1 MEQKV
6 VNIPFVGGINEF
18 DDPDQLP
25 PPELVQCDN
34 AVVRRPGR
42 IEKRHGMTLVE
53 GATGVPATAFGGTV
67 SAPSKS
73 VEAIEAYYGENGT
86 RAVMAAGNMLY
97 EYVGTDA
104 AHGWRSVNSIP
115 SYVGT
120 LHGVAASGGTIIE
133 TETVL
138 VQNNTKRVTVWV
150 SGSRTGQELSS
161 DLVYGEQT
169 IGDGNS
175 VYYAVQDVESGS
187 FIKPPTRIMNA
198 IGGYTTSATNLK
210 MTVLK
215 DAFAVEVPLIAWRK
229 SGGSVEYCLLNP
241 STGALTATQSPFTY
255 LVPNCHR
262 AFDVVACYSGSAM
275 ALFAFCQADSASDST
290 PSKLAA
296 KLVQFNTATG
306 AITSTIR
313 TLTNISYTTAPGSTE
328 WYCPWAFRGVVLEND
343 PVMVAGVESVPFA
356 ARTVS
361 RYYSAVS
368 TATSQLDGQI
378 VVGQLAV
385 TPSNMTVGAYYA
397 NLPFIGFQ
405 TADDHSQVLTAP
417 IGGQWYSG
425 SASLSAR
432 INTVLMAAPSV
443 PSAPNNPASNTVVL
457 TAFLADGTTQP
468 YKCEIAKYNNRQ
480 TGIDYYC
487 IASLSPYRALEAA
500 TDQISAFGYPLKAH
514 SYAQD
519 APITGSFTGFQTNWI
534 DLSAASTNTGWTNG
548 IYYNCSLKAGAN
560 TVVANCVIY
569 VAGNKIVQ
577 VAIVDGSSVTAPS
590 DPSIPLNITA
600 VTGAGAGTLTGA
612 HAHFLLVGAITTG
625 YVITD
630 VPDRLARPSPATQ
643 YAQGRGTGLEHC
655 VHRWS
660 VSQNAAATSV
670 ILAVSSTSANTVTT
684 PNGDEPYGAAD
695 PHAKNNFFEVY
706 NWPASSNVN
715 LLNIA
720 DKGGTTAY
728 AAAALGGPWR
738 MIGSL
743 TRSNGKLLCAIT
755 PSGDDGQRN
764 TFLINI
770 GTGAATM
777 AVTQP
782 GRNSGLETALSSSQS
797 FVYSGNVGMFV
808 ESCNMMRVT
817 AVPLNTPR
825 LSKTATVATL
835 AGLRDGSSKGTESVF
850 AIDYE
855 DTSQNWRKMQVFSD
869 YTFINGGVPS
879 VFDGVG
885 CNEITSLVWPQKDLT
900 SINWPWQNQDV
911 YVADQN
917 NTNPASATTTQ
928 PNAFWNRGGNGGRAG
943 YFLAS
948 ITKPYFKY
956 EAGFLDKNGVAD
968 ARLGCA
974 WDLMST
980 NWGGDP
986 YKNYETVYSDPRITS
1001 FNRAAS
1007 GGYAFRLSSSSA
1019 FTHYYGRYQNNVSGL
1034 GGNQEYFPLL
1044 NTSLW
1049 VWAPRAATGWD
1060 KPQMSR
1066 YAPEDAG
1073 GDFLMRWCYEYTDG
1087 TGRMARSAPS
1097 NAVTF
1102 TVCAE
1107 IQGAIWTDDHGG
1119 NDDTSQVPAYMGGAV
1134 SVFRYGFFAPQLEL
1148 TNRLVTAADDA
1159 RRVVLQP
1166 YTTAEPYSTVL
1177 YRMPFSNF
1185 DNPMSNFVVSRNS
1198 TRGVVQW
1205 AGGTFD
1211 GSQDYPLGLVTNN
1224 LTCFDGP
1231 TKSYNGILSEP
1242 YLYTTGNVLDNV
1254 PPPSAKAMCV
1264 HQNRLVLGGADDPT
1278 VVWFSKQITST
1289 DGPGFNDQMT
1299 ITIGDGGPVMGLA
1312 SLNGNLVVFKY
1323 QDVYVVP
1330 GTLPDDSGYGPSLGE
1345 PFNLPAG
1352 VGCIDHRSVVETPAG
1367 VFFQSARGLELLTPA
1382 LDVVPMTK
1390 VRETLQTYP
1399 HITNAAHYPANRE
1412 VWFVCHQTLVD
1423 AEHPTPAASVLVF
1436 NYQTSTWSKFDIGR
1450 SGYLG
1455 RGMFQIALVGQDIW
1469 MACSNTQD
1477 YADQAFA
1484 YVYDTTKYYDTKRLS
1499 AKQYVKVSLQTAPI
1513 SLNNVQGFQRIK
1525 RMRLLGTMTPPLPG
1539 SAEYFPVLL
1548 GVWTDYKES
1557 MANAQSVNWTQA
1569 QVQSVASIQG
1579 RAQFEIHVRE
1589 QKGQKISFFF
1599 TEGTPSSVGATG
1611 FGMALSNLAVVVGLK
1626 SGLDKRITTE
1636 AKH

>member
-67 SAPSKS
+67 SAPSGS

-229 SGGSVEYCLLNP
+229 SGGGVEYCLLNP

-343 PVMVAGVESVPFA
+343 PVIVAGTEWVPFA

-378 VVGQLAV
+378 VVGRLAV
-385 TPSNMTVGAYYA
+385 TSSNMTVGAYYA

-405 TADDHSQVLTAP
+405 TADDHSQVLALP
-417 IGGQWYSG
+417 VGGQWVTGAASINEVINSQWIDGSG
-425 SASLSAR
+425 SYR
-432 INTVLMAAPSV
+432 PDQH
-443 PSAPNNPASNTVVL
+443 TVVL
-457 TAFLADGTTQP
+457 TGQLSDGTKQAYGCQIGLWASNDNT
-468 YKCEIAKYNNRQ
+468 EKYSI
-480 TGIDYYC
+480 T
-487 IASLSPYRALEAA
+487 SLSPYLALEAA
-500 TDQISAFGYPLKAH
+500 TDQISAFGYPLTTH
-514 SYAQD
+514 VYAGD
-519 APITGSFTGFQTNWI
+519 APITATISANQANFIDVATAGSVN
-534 DLSAASTNTGWTNG
+534 SGWDNG
-548 IYYNCSLKAGAN
+548 VFYNCVLKSG
-560 TVVANCVIY
+560 TSIVVSNCVVY
-569 VAGNKIVQ
+569 VASHQIVQ
-577 VAIVDGSSVTAPS
+577 IAIVDGTSTATP
-590 DPSIPLNITA
+590 PGAPTTPVNITS
-600 VTGAGAGTLTGA
+600 VVGITGGGTFSGV
-612 HAHFLLVGAITTG
+612 HAYYLLVGAVGATST
-625 YVITD
+625 VITD
-630 VPDRLARPSPATQ
+630 VPDRLARPSPITS

-660 VSQNAAATSV
+660 VSQDAAATSV

-684 PNGDEPYGAAD
+684 PSGDEQYGAAD

-720 DKGGTTAY
+720 DTGGTTAY

-900 SINWPWQNQDV
+900 SINWPWQGQDV
-911 YVADQN
+911 YIADQN

-928 PNAFWNRGGNGGRAG
+928 PNAFWNRGGNGGRGG
-943 YFLAS
+943 YFLAN

-956 EAGFLDKNGVAD
+956 EAGFLDKNGVYSPS
-968 ARLGCA
+968 LGCA
-974 WDLMST
+974 WEIMVT

-986 YKNYETVYSDPRITS
+986 YKNYETVYTDQRITS
-1001 FNRAAS
+1001 FNRGARGS
-1007 GGYAFRLSSSSA
+1007 YAFRLSSSGK

-1034 GGNQEYFPLL
+1034 GGAHEYFPLA
-1044 NTSLW
+1044 NTALW
-1049 VWAPRAATGWD
+1049 VWAPRSSTGWD
-1060 KPQMSR
+1060 KPEMSR

-1097 NAVTF
+1097 ATTVF

-1107 IQGAIWTDDHGG
+1107 IQGAPWSDDS
-1119 NDDTSQVPAYMGGAV
+1119 SQVPGYMGGAV
-1134 SVFRYGFFAPQLEL
+1134 SVFKYGFFVPQLEL

-1436 NYQTSTWSKFDIGR
+1436 NYQTSTWSKFDIGQ

-1539 SAEYFPVLL
+1539 AAEYFPVQL
-1548 GVWTDYKES
+1548 GVLTDYKES
-1557 MANAQSVNWTQA
+1557 MSNAQNVNWTQA

-1589 QKGQKISFFF
+1589 QKGQKISFSF